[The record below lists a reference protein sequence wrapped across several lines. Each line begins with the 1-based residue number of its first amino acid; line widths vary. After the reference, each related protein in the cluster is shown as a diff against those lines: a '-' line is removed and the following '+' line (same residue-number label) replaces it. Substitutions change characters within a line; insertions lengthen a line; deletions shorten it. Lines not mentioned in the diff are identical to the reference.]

1 MITLSREFRFSLIPL
16 SQMDDREGANNWGG
30 WPNSRVLAPFLKIR
44 CWLSGVVDQPS
55 GYLCNIKVV
64 DQLLQSLATNYLI
77 PQYGCSP
84 WELTGDRAVNEIYH
98 YLDSNWEGTESK
110 NGRLCRIE
118 LQLTPTLVYA
128 ISSKDPQMVQV
139 TQQFEFSAAH
149 RLHCP
154 QMSDVENRSF
164 FGKCNNP
171 NGHGHN
177 YVFEVTVAGLSKH
190 ATTQSPETAS
200 ASGSNPQPTSIA
212 ASTEAVDLLHL
223 EKMVK
228 KLVVDRLDHQ
238 HLNLDVKYFRDINP
252 SVENIATAIYRWLDD
267 QLSGMQLVKVKVYE
281 TPKTWAEYC
290 RSGY

>member
-16 SQMDDREGANNWGG
+16 DQMGDRAGANNWGG
-30 WPNSRVLAPFLKIR
+30 WPSSRVLAPFLTIR
-44 CWLSGVVDQPS
+44 CWLKGAPEQPS
-55 GYLCNIKVV
+55 GYLCNIKVI
-64 DQLLQSLATNYLI
+64 DQLLESLVTSYLN
-77 PQYGCSP
+77 PKYGASP

-98 YLDSNWEGTESK
+98 FVASRWHGTETEQ
-110 NGRLCRIE
+110 GQLRRIE

-154 QMSDVENRSF
+154 QMSDDENRSF

-171 NGHGHN
+171 QGHGHN
-177 YVFEVTVAGLSKH
+177 YVFEVTVAGSSSLH
-190 ATTQSPETAS
+190 DPLQSPKTADGGLPNPMTLS
-200 ASGSNPQPTSIA
+200 A
-212 ASTEAVDLLHL
+212 EAIDLLYL

-238 HLNLDVKYFRDINP
+238 HLNLDVEYFRDVNP
-252 SVENIATAIYRWLDD
+252 SVENIAIAIYRWLDGK
-267 QLSGMQLVKVKVYE
+267 LLGMQLVKVKVYE

-290 RSGY
+290 RSE